1 MPSYIIVCMELQ
13 VGTAEQE
20 WPEVAEGQLSV
31 DIFETEGEIIIQS
44 AIAGV
49 SAKDLDLYVNAD
61 MVTIRGT
68 RERNEHVKT
77 ATVHYEECFWG
88 NFSRTIVLPA
98 HIKPSEANAELKDGV
113 LTITLP
119 KEHKGGASIPVTEG

>member
-1 MPSYIIVCMELQ
+1 MDLQ
-13 VGTAEQE
+13 VGTVKEE

-31 DIFETEGEIIIQS
+31 DIFETENQLIIQS

-49 SAKDLDLYVNAD
+49 TAKELNLYVNAD
-61 MVTIRGT
+61 MVTIRGSRQRDGRT
-68 RERNEHVKT
+68 AT

-88 NFSRTIVLPA
+88 AFSRTIVLPS
-98 HIKPSEANAELKDGV
+98 HIRPAEAEAELKDGV

-119 KEHKGGASIPVTEG
+119 KEHKGGETVSITER

>member
-1 MPSYIIVCMELQ
+1 MRMDLH
-13 VGTAEQE
+13 VGTIQND

-31 DIFETEGEIIIQS
+31 DIFETEEEIIIQS

-49 SAKDLDLYVNAD
+49 TAKELDLYVNAD
-61 MVTIRGT
+61 MVTIRGA
-68 RERNEHVKT
+68 RERDKRIST

-88 NFSRTIVLPA
+88 AFSRTIVLPS
-98 HIKPSEANAELKDGV
+98 HIRPSQANAELKDGV

-119 KEHKGGASIPVTEG
+119 KEHKGGASIPVTER